1 MPVAANK
8 AALSSAGVLTAGR
21 VWPFFTATPVLTA
34 PNGWAVPADEIRTAD
49 IIAAANVC
57 GAATVFPMR
66 DAAGVLTNVTLA
78 RYRCGIVIDLTG
90 DPRGAMDEIFEAMAG
105 RWGWAGGTWRMR
117 CGTSAAPVFAMDQS
131 WLAQKLGPD
140 GQPEAGSVVRISNGV
155 SRENK
160 VNAVSGRCVDAD
172 QRYQVLPFPAV
183 RDAALIAQSL
193 RRLIADGSIAGDPA
207 ILDAQIQPASLDL
220 RLGAVA
226 YRVRASF
233 LVGQGRTVRDRIA
246 EFEMHRVDLTGG
258 AVLEKGCVY
267 VIPLMEHLSLPAG
280 ITAVANAKSSTGR
293 LDLLTRSIT
302 DGGTEFDRIPEGYH
316 GPLYAE
322 VCPKSFSVLV
332 RAGQRLNQIRFR
344 SGQSVLTD
352 PELTA
357 LNAVEPLVSGEA
369 MISEGLGFSVDLRPA
384 SGDLVGYR
392 AKPHTG
398 VIDLDKI
405 GHYPASEFWE
415 EVRSKDG
422 RIILDPGA
430 FYILVSREAV
440 TIPPDYAAEMA
451 PFLAMVG
458 EFRVHYAGFFDPGFG
473 HAAAGGAGSRG
484 VLEVRC
490 HEAPFV
496 LEHGQVV
503 GRLVYEK
510 MAERPETLYGREIA
524 SNYQGQGLKLAKQ
537 FR

>member
-1 MPVAANK
+1 MT
-8 AALSSAGVLTAGR
+8 GVL
-21 VWPFFTATPVLTA
+21 
-34 PNGWAVPADEIRTAD
+34 PAQALREFIASGA
-49 IIAAANVC
+49 IAAQMA
-57 GAATVFPMR
+57 
-66 DAAGVLTNVTLA
+66 VT
-78 RYRCGIVIDLTG
+78 
-90 DPRGAMDEIFEAMAG
+90 
-105 RWGWAGGTWRMR
+105 
-117 CGTSAAPVFAMDQS
+117 
-131 WLAQKLGPD
+131 
-140 GQPEAGSVVRISNGV
+140 
-155 SRENK
+155 
-160 VNAVSGRCVDAD
+160 
-172 QRYQVLPFPAV
+172 
-183 RDAALIAQSL
+183 
-193 RRLIADGSIAGDPA
+193 
-207 ILDAQIQPASLDL
+207 DAQVQPASLDL
-220 RLGAVA
+220 RLGHVA

-233 LVGQGRTVRDRIA
+233 LAGHGRSVASRIA
-246 EFEMHRVDLTGG
+246 EFEMHRVDLTMG

-267 VIPLMEHLSLPAG
+267 VVPLMERLALPLG

-293 LDLLTRSIT
+293 LDLLTRTIT
-302 DGGTEFDRIPEGYH
+302 DGGAEFDRIPDGYA

-322 VCPKSFSVLV
+322 VCPRSFSVLV
-332 RAGQRLNQIRFR
+332 RPGMRLNQIRFR
-344 SGQSVLTD
+344 QGEAVLTD
-352 PELTA
+352 ADLAA
-357 LNAVEPLVSGEA
+357 LHAREPLVSGTA
-369 MISEGLGFSVDLRPA
+369 VISDGLGFSVDLQPA

-405 GHYPASEFWE
+405 GHYPAGEYWE
-415 EVRSKDG
+415 EVRTTEG

-451 PFLAMVG
+451 PYLAMVG

-473 HAAAGGAGSRG
+473 YAPSGGAGSRG

-503 GRLVYEK
+503 GRLVYER
-510 MAERPETLYGREIA
+510 MAARPDTLYGTAIA